1 MDLFNRIRS
10 SDNCLRKVCTTWAA
24 THLRIS
30 VYGCLSWYVMEED
43 EEGLVL
49 DNTCFNACRSKGNWL
64 FVSKLYCLT
73 LAENKVKNWGAN

>member
-1 MDLFNRIRS
+1 
-10 SDNCLRKVCTTWAA
+10 
-24 THLRIS
+24 
-30 VYGCLSWYVMEED
+30 MEED